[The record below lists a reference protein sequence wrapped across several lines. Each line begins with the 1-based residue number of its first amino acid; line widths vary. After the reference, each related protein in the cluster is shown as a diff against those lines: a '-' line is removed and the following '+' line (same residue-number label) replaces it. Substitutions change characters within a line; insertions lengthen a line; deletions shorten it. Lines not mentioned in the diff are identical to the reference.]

1 MKRINSL
8 MSMRIH
14 KFVLLCCLSL
24 YAHMVMG
31 QSGTIVTNT
40 YYFCDFEDDTE
51 NANWQLNT
59 PRNQNS
65 KWSHLWCIG
74 TAAAR
79 DGLRGMYVSP
89 DGGNTPAYGTEYGGR
104 IVISWREFDN
114 LDAGNYDIAFDWRN
128 GGDSLRAA
136 LYAAWI
142 PDESDYFSE
151 MICATNDDVS
161 TRKWLT
167 DNCITFSQASDSTT
181 MLNGVASIWA
191 HSIGKIT
198 VKANT
203 KYRLVFVYVVNSN
216 AAVRNPGACVD
227 NVQIARNNCGRPS
240 DLQVDVVGRVVTL
253 TWKANGEKFNIRYVR
268 QGSTDIQEL
277 SGITQNKL
285 ILNLEHGVYT
295 FYIQVIC
302 NGETSVWY
310 SFPVVI
316 VYYSP
321 CFNYLDLHDEQCF
334 FLDHMNAPYSD
345 IDKELAAAKGKKIDY
360 GFQSINSRHT
370 IHYVEGEY
378 DVRTYNSIDSNKK
391 PVPPL
396 RTIPDGEIASVRI
409 GSWDEAK
416 AAQIIYDFD
425 VDTTEASVLMLKYA
439 LVLQYAGH
447 GGTERPRFTLK
458 VVNADTG
465 KELSTCTSAD
475 FVSQTKGDGWYRSPV
490 NGINGKEDPRDV
502 CWRDWTT
509 VGLNLTDFEGTHV
522 RVILTAYGC
531 TASAHYGYAYF
542 TLNCASGRIEG
553 INCGDT
559 PTNEFIAPEGFNYH
573 WYLASEP
580 DKKLENDT
588 ARIFPVAY
596 DDERKYEVRLTYK
609 TNEQCGFT
617 LSACAIPRYPIP
629 AATYEVYQK
638 DCKNYVRF
646 KNDSHVRTKNLRTGE
661 IKEYSEYAL
670 ESMSWDF
677 GNVAAPTTEIDP
689 EIEVPA
695 EGGTFRAT
703 LQVSV
708 GLCDTAAYFDIDVPA
723 VAPDS
728 IVEKH
733 TVCDGQPYKY
743 EGKMYAR
750 DTVITYR
757 GRNIYDCDS
766 IHIFQ
771 LRFADAVIGEKYD
784 TICHEEWY
792 QFGDTLVN
800 LSGDYTRTFP
810 LPDSECDSVF
820 VLHLTRAERPQV
832 SLLNKNLCDGEPLVF
847 TIEHS
852 EWADS
857 FRIVMPEGQEHI
869 FAARQPDLHFE
880 VMPAVSYPANYPLS
894 IITYMPWCDNYTD
907 TCTFQISLPRSIVM
921 PLLDDVLAV
930 TKSEYNGGF
939 DFVSYQWYKNGVLIP
954 GATGPNYFEE
964 DMDLNAEYTVAVRTQ
979 DSTNLWICPFTYNQL
994 TPVENITTSISL
1006 KNNYIRMVT
1015 AGSTLQVEVEGETSY
1030 GWYTVTG
1037 QYIGGN
1043 VVSPQNKSIIAPADK
1058 GWYLLRLRTA
1068 KESSTERIIVL

>member
-1 MKRINSL
+1 
-8 MSMRIH
+8 MRIH
-14 KFVLLCCLSL
+14 KFALLCCLCLCASV
-24 YAHMVMG
+24 MMG
-31 QSGTIVTNT
+31 QSGTVVTNT

-59 PRNQNS
+59 PRNVNS
-65 KWSHLWCIG
+65 EWSHLWCIG

-79 DGLRGMYVSP
+79 DGQRGMYVSP
-89 DGGNTPAYGTEYGGR
+89 DGGQTAAYGTVVGGR

-136 LYAAWI
+136 LYVAWI
-142 PDESDYFSE
+142 PDESNYFSQ

-167 DNCITFSQASDSTT
+167 DNYITFSESSDATQ
-181 MLNGVASIWA
+181 MLSGAASIWA

-203 KYRLVFVYVVNSN
+203 KYRLVFVYIVNGN

-277 SGITQNKL
+277 TGVTNKKL

-334 FLDHMNAPYSD
+334 FLDHMGASYDD
-345 IDKELAAAKGKKIDY
+345 IDKELATAKGKKIDY

-378 DVRTYNSIDSNKK
+378 DVRTYNSIDSNNK

-396 RTIPDGEIASVRI
+396 RTVPDGEIASVRV

-447 GGTERPRFTLK
+447 SGTERPRFTLK

-490 NGINGKEDPRDV
+490 NGVNGKEDARDV

-573 WYLASEP
+573 WYLVSNPEET
-580 DKKLENDT
+580 LSTE
-588 ARIFPVAY
+588 RVYPVDY
-596 DDERKYEVRLTYK
+596 DDDRKYEVHLTYK
-609 TNEQCGFT
+609 TNEKCGFT

-677 GNVAAPTTEIDP
+677 ENVAPPTTEWDP
-689 EIEVPA
+689 EIELPS
-695 EGGTFRAT
+695 EGAKFRAILET
-703 LQVSV
+703 SV
-708 GLCDTAAYFDIDVPA
+708 GLCDTSAYFDISVPA
-723 VAPDS
+723 IAPS
-728 IVEKH
+728 RIEMSH

-743 EGKMYAR
+743 EGKLYAR
-750 DTVITYR
+750 DTTITFE
-757 GRNIYDCDS
+757 GHNIYGCDS
-766 IHIFQ
+766 VNIFH
-771 LRFADAVIGEKYD
+771 LYFADAIIGEAYD
-784 TICHEEWY
+784 TICHDEWR
-792 QFGDTLVN
+792 QFGDSMVN
-800 LSGDYTRTFP
+800 QSRDYRQTFP
-810 LPDSECDSVF
+810 LPNSDCDSTF
-820 VLHLTRAERPQV
+820 VLHLTRAERPKVFLQ
-832 SLLNKNLCDGEPLVF
+832 NANLCDGESITF
-847 TIEHS
+847 ATEYS

-857 FRIVMPEGQEHI
+857 FRVVMPDGQQHL
-869 FAARQPDLHFE
+869 FVARQPDMHFE
-880 VMPAVSYPANYPLS
+880 VTPGVSLPANYQLQV
-894 IITYMPWCDNYTD
+894 ITYMPWCEGYTD
-907 TCTFQISLPRSIVM
+907 TCTFQISLPRTIVM

-930 TKSEYNGGF
+930 TKSEYNGGYE
-939 DFVSYQWYKNGVLIP
+939 FVSYQWYKNGVLIP
-954 GATGPNYFEE
+954 GATGPNYFEP
-964 DMDLNAEYTVAVRTQ
+964 DMDPNAEYTVAVRTQ
-979 DSTNLWICPFTYNQL
+979 DSTDLWICPFTYNQL
-994 TPVENITTSISL
+994 TPVDNVTVPIDVKGNQVRI
-1006 KNNYIRMVT
+1006 VT
-1015 AGSTLQVEVEGETSY
+1015 ANSILAVNMQEETSY
-1030 GWYTVTG
+1030 EWFSITG
-1037 QYIGGN
+1037 QYMSGGI
-1043 VVSPQNKSIIAPADK
+1043 VSPANHTITAPANK

-1068 KESSTERIIVL
+1068 KHLSTERIIVL